1 MVQYYLLYQSKI
13 INIYVYIIRHIFSA
27 PTVSVHIGSIIVSTP
42 TAVGNYLLSCSV
54 SGAENL
60 YPTITYRW
68 IKNSSTRSLQVGT
81 NSSTLFFTSLRLTD
95 TAGYI
100 CEVTISSNYLLGDI
114 IAVNANPHYVRIQGG
129 MLDPVRCLDHIK

>member
-13 INIYVYIIRHIFSA
+13 IKSMYIIRYIFSA
-27 PTVSVHIGSIIVSTP
+27 PTVSVHIGNIIVSTP
-42 TAVGNYLLSCSV
+42 TAGGNFLLSCSV

-81 NSSTLFFTSLRLTD
+81 NSSTLFFTSLQLID

-114 IAVNANPHYVRIQGG
+114 IAVNANPHYVRIQG
-129 MLDPVRCLDHIK
+129 DTVC